1 MDERENESESN
12 EFVYCGMRKCPHI
25 TCLRH
30 NKNTPFGKIVVRKNF
45 TPDTEWNCKDKVL

>member
-1 MDERENESESN
+1 MNKKESESELN
-12 EFVYCGMRKCPHI
+12 EFVYCGIRKCPHI
-25 TCLRH
+25 ACLRH